1 MKKWI
6 RMLSILALV
15 IVVTMAMTVPALAED
30 KVGTQTVPIT
40 VNVTGDTPETPEDFV
55 IHVDALNGAPLV
67 DGKTALDL
75 LITKTGVVCEDFSLE
90 YVDLGVYEYLVSM
103 TPGEDPNYIYD
114 DTKYIVTVYV
124 LNYVDENDNIIDSEK
139 FNVLVLIRIWD
150 DQTQTA
156 GEKVGK
162 IQFDVDYSAPQDITV
177 EKTWSNDNLKNRP
190 TSVEVGL
197 FVDEELYET
206 ATLNKE
212 NNWTYT
218 WEGLSGRVEWTVKE
232 LEVPEGYTATY
243 ETVDGVTTITNT
255 GKLIQ
260 TGQLNWPVLVLGLMG
275 LGLVAFGAVVIS
287 RRKPQ
292 DV

>member
-15 IVVTMAMTVPALAED
+15 IVITMAMAVPALAED
-30 KVGTQTVPIT
+30 RVGTQTVPIT
-40 VNVTGDTPETPEDFV
+40 VDITGDTPETQEGFV
-55 IHVDALNGAPLV
+55 IHVEALNGAPLV
-67 DGKTALDL
+67 EGQTALDV
-75 LITKTGVVCEDFSLE
+75 LITETGVVCEDFSLE
-90 YVDLGVYEYLVSM
+90 YVGLGVYEYLVSM
-103 TPGEDPNYIYD
+103 TPGQDPNYIYD
-114 DTKYIVTVYV
+114 DTQYIVTVYV
-124 LNYVDENDNIIDSEK
+124 LNYVDENDTIIDSEK
-139 FNVLVLIRIWD
+139 FNILVLIRIWD
-150 DQTQTA
+150 DETESA
-156 GEKVGK
+156 GEKMGE
-162 IQFDVDYSAPQDITV
+162 IHFDVDYSAPQDITV
-177 EKTWSNDNLKNRP
+177 KKTWSNDTLKDRP

-197 FVDEELYET
+197 FGDEELYET
-206 ATLNKE
+206 VTLSKE
-212 NNWTYT
+212 NDWTCA